1 MQLLL
6 AKAEK
11 YDVRVVC
18 ATSCALPQR
27 VSEGQF
33 DAALL
38 QALSVTTLRVP
49 ALRDHREDIP
59 DLARAMVTLLV
70 ETGEADYREF
80 DISALNAL
88 RNTDWPGNLAQLDS
102 VIRNLTQTSLA
113 EKITLEDVNR
123 VLEQFKPM
131 EQTPSSNGAVA
142 APVNFDQPLR
152 EARDDFE
159 RLYFQHHIAKVGS
172 NMSRVAENVQLE
184 RTHLYRKLKQ
194 LGIKIK

>member
-1 MQLLL
+1 MTRLTVGL
-6 AKAEK
+6 AQMRCEK
-11 YDVRVVC
+11 
-18 ATSCALPQR
+18 
-27 VSEGQF
+27 G
-33 DAALL
+33 
-38 QALSVTTLRVP
+38 
-49 ALRDHREDIP
+49 
-59 DLARAMVTLLV
+59 
-70 ETGEADYREF
+70 
-80 DISALNAL
+80 
-88 RNTDWPGNLAQLDS
+88 DWPGNLAQLDS

-131 EQTPSSNGAVA
+131 EQAPPSNGAVA

-159 RLYFQHHIAKVGS
+159 RLYFQHHIAKVGG